1 MHALA
6 VVPDFHIDCHAFFNG
21 VFVVDDAANG
31 FGQVALFRFGE
42 ESDVSQVHANE
53 RNAGSAYH
61 FCGTKNRTIATEHHA
76 EFNID
81 ERYRFVDDLHGDGLV
96 PVFTQGLQIGA
107 SHDGREPRFVELGA
121 CLSGSISC
129 FFAPHVGEDENL
141 TVTLFHRVFGT
152 MTFETVVFGTM
163 TRTCG
168 SYLCD
173 CFLRC
178 MAFVF
183 CHNDSL
189 PSGVEIGVLRWCIYP
204 YHTEYVLEDFL
215 KYHIFRK
222 LFRIAYSW
230 GISRYLRKIP
240 VKSACA

>member
-1 MHALA
+1 M
-6 VVPDFHIDCHAFFNG
+6 
-21 VFVVDDAANG
+21 
-31 FGQVALFRFGE
+31 
-42 ESDVSQVHANE
+42 
-53 RNAGSAYH
+53 
-61 FCGTKNRTIATEHHA
+61 
-76 EFNID
+76 
-81 ERYRFVDDLHGDGLV
+81 
-96 PVFTQGLQIGA
+96 
-107 SHDGREPRFVELGA
+107 
-121 CLSGSISC
+121 
-129 FFAPHVGEDENL
+129 
-141 TVTLFHRVFGT
+141 TLFHRVFGT
-152 MTFETVVFGTM
+152 MTFETVVFRTM